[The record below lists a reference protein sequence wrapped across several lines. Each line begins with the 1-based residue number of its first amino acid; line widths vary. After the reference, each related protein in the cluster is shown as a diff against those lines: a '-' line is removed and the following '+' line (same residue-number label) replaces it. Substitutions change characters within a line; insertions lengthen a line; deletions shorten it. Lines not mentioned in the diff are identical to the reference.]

1 MNFITRDDIEKD
13 DPVYKLIRKIRHLRL
28 DLIQMNFFNI
38 KIHQIKPDSMIQ
50 NLENKTIEQL
60 NDFYQNLEW
69 CLRNGYVNL
78 IYNIVNRQSDY
89 NFDQIKVL
97 LKDKNLEQIKDI
109 AYEMLI
115 KHNINFEDDD
125 SVNYFNTETSIDEL
139 EKNYFTKIE
148 KKIHQTNQKHNEDID
163 EDIRTTCSLM

>member
-1 MNFITRDDIEKD
+1 MSFTIREYIEKD
-13 DPVYKLIRKIRHLRL
+13 DPKYKLIRKIRHLRL
-28 DLIQMNFFNI
+28 DLIQMKFFNI
-38 KIHQIKPDSMIQ
+38 RLHQINPESMVQ
-50 NLENKTIEQL
+50 SLENKPIEQL
-60 NDFYQNLEW
+60 NEYYQNLEW

-78 IYNIVNRQSDY
+78 IYNIVIRQFDY

-115 KHNINFEDDD
+115 KHNINFEDEDL
-125 SVNYFNTETSIDEL
+125 VNYFDIETSIDEL
-139 EKNYFTKIE
+139 EKIYFTNIQE
-148 KKIHQTNQKHNEDID
+148 KIHQTNNNHNEDID